1 MKKSLIFGILAVAL
15 LIHQPVWA
23 AEAGEHGW
31 GWWETLGRWINLSIL
46 FGIIF
51 YFVRKPV
58 GAYYRERQEGITRSI
73 REAAEAREEA
83 RRKLAAA
90 EQRLQGIETELSRIR
105 QDAEQEAQLERRRIL
120 DQTRLE
126 ADRLMES
133 ARREIDGMTLS
144 ARKQIR
150 EYAAQLAVQLAEEKI
165 RREMKAKDEERVI
178 NRFLAELGYEG
189 EKKTVARSGSE

>member
-1 MKKSLIFGILAVAL
+1 MKKRLIFGILAVAL

-23 AEAGEHGW
+23 AAAENGW
-31 GWWETLGRWINLSIL
+31 GWWETVGRWINLGIL

-51 YFVRKPV
+51 YFARKPIA
-58 GAYYRERQEGITRSI
+58 AYYRERKSGIARSI

-90 EQRLQGIETELSRIR
+90 EERLQGIESELIRIR
-105 QDAEQEAQLERRRIL
+105 QEAEQEARLDRQRLL

-126 ADRLMES
+126 TERLMES
-133 ARREIDGMTLS
+133 ARREIDGMTLA

-150 EYAAQLAVQLAEEKI
+150 EYAAQLAVQLAEERI

-189 EKKTVARSGSE
+189 ESKTVARSGSE